1 MSELERLFFPR
12 AVGIIGVSNKPFGG
26 GQFLLCLQTMEFD
39 KPIYIFNPRLKGQE
53 IKGLK
58 VHGSILEIPDGK
70 IDYVILAVPAKYC
83 ASILEEIGKKKVRFV
98 TIFTSGF
105 SEVGKDNLEK
115 DVLEVARK
123 YNIRIIGPNC
133 MGVYSPKSRLAISFG
148 QTTDSG
154 NLGIIGQSGGL
165 AITLSIMSIYTYG
178 TYISKLVS
186 IGNQI
191 DLNVVD
197 FLEYFSTDDD
207 TMIIGIYL
215 ENIKSR
221 KIGKDFIN
229 IVRKLSFEKK
239 KPVLLW
245 KAGYGDSAKEAIL
258 SHTGGLAGSTKIWNS
273 IAKQTGAI
281 LVKNSVELVSLAM
294 LFNYLDIHHAERN
307 LGIITVGGGSS
318 IETTDLMEMYNLRVP
333 ALNESTQEKFR
344 QFIPDVNTINRNPL
358 DLGAVGI
365 NPKVFSQTI
374 ITLDRDPNISI
385 VVIIQ
390 PYSFNRSSID
400 GIIKAKSEMKKPL
413 ICISPKIGDSV
424 SVYRNKL
431 KFKEELFQ
439 NGIPTFESIELAAK
453 ALDRVCIYK
462 ESLEKRN
469 VI

>member
-1 MSELERLFFPR
+1 MSELDKMFFPR

-26 GQFLLCLQTMEFD
+26 GQFLRGLQTMGFD
-39 KPIYIFNPRLKGQE
+39 KPLYIFNPRLKGQE
-53 IKGLK
+53 INGLK
-58 VHGSILEIPDGK
+58 VHASILEIPDGE
-70 IDYVILAVPAKYC
+70 IDYVILAVPAKHC
-83 ASILEEIGKKKVRFV
+83 ASILEDIGKKKVPFV

-115 DVLEVARK
+115 DVLEVAKK
-123 YNIRIIGPNC
+123 YNIRINGPNC
-133 MGVYSPKSRLAISFG
+133 MGVYNPKSRLAISFE
-148 QTTDSG
+148 QTTDPG

-165 AITLSIMSIYTYG
+165 AITLSLMSIYTYG

-197 FLEYFSTDDD
+197 YLEYFSTDDD
-207 TMIIGIYL
+207 TQIIGMYL

-229 IVRKLSFEKK
+229 IVRKLSFEKR
-239 KPVLLW
+239 KPVILW

-258 SHTGGLAGSTKIWNS
+258 SHTGGLAGSSKIWNS

-294 LFNYLDIHHAERN
+294 LFNYLNINHAERN

-318 IETTDLMEMYNLRVP
+318 IETTDSMEIYNLNVP
-333 ALNESTQEKFR
+333 ALDESTKKTFR
-344 QFIPDVNTINRNPL
+344 EFIPDVNTINRNPL

-365 NPKVFSQTI
+365 DPKIFSRMI
-374 ITLDRDPNISI
+374 ITLDKDPNISI
-385 VVIIQ
+385 IVIIQ
-390 PYSFNRSSID
+390 FSFNRSTIKE
-400 GIIKAKSEMKKPL
+400 IIKAKSEMKKPL
-413 ICISPKIGDSV
+413 ICIAPRIENSAS
-424 SVYRNKL
+424 SFRSKL

-439 NGIPTFESIELAAK
+439 NGIPTFESTELAAK
-453 ALDRVCIYK
+453 ALDRVCTYK

>member
-1 MSELERLFFPR
+1 MSELEKMFFPR
-12 AVGIIGVSNKPFGG
+12 AVGIIGVNNKPFGG
-26 GQFLLCLQTMEFD
+26 GQFLRGLQTMGFD
-39 KPIYIFNPRLKGQE
+39 KPLYIFNPRLKGQE
-53 IKGLK
+53 INGLK
-58 VHGSILEIPDGK
+58 VHGSILEIPDGE
-70 IDYVILAVPAKYC
+70 IDYVILAVPAKLC
-83 ASILEEIGKKKVRFV
+83 ASILEDIGKKKVPFV

-105 SEVGKDNLEK
+105 SEVGKAYLEK

-123 YNIRIIGPNC
+123 YNIRINGPNC
-133 MGVYSPKSRLAISFG
+133 MGVYSPKSRLSISFG

-165 AITLSIMSIYTYG
+165 AITLSLLAIHTYG

-197 FLEYFSTDDD
+197 YLEYYSNDDD
-207 TMIIGIYL
+207 TKIVGIYL

-221 KIGKDFIN
+221 KMGKDFIN
-229 IVRKLSFEKK
+229 IVRKLSFEKR
-239 KPVLLW
+239 KPVILW

-294 LFNYLDIHHAERN
+294 LFNYLDIEQVDRN

-318 IETTDLMEMYNLRVP
+318 IETTDLMELYNLKVP
-333 ALNESTQEKFR
+333 VLDESSKEIFR
-344 QFIPDVNTINRNPL
+344 EIIPDVNTISRNPL

-365 NPKVFSQTI
+365 VPKIFSRMI
-374 ITLDRDPNISI
+374 ITLDKDPNISMI
-385 VVIIQ
+385 VIIQ
-390 PYSFNRSSID
+390 FNFNKSSINE
-400 GIIKAKSEMKKPL
+400 IIKVKSEMKKPL
-413 ICISPKIGDSV
+413 ICIAPRIGDNMS
-424 SVYRNKL
+424 SYRSKL

-439 NGIPTFESIELAAK
+439 NGIPTYESTELAAK
-453 ALDRVCIYK
+453 ALDRVCTYK

-469 VI
+469 II